1 MYEITHS
8 EYMRLFT
15 RWVEYQFNRVDDEWH
30 NSKLLSKVSEMMQD
44 NDELQYWANR
54 DNWSLYHAIRLTKR
68 I

>member
-54 DNWSLYHAIRLTKR
+54 DNWSLYDILK
-68 I
+68 

>member
-15 RWVEYQFNRVDDEWH
+15 RWVEYQFNRVEDELH
-30 NSKLLSKVSEMMQD
+30 NAKLLSKVSEMMQD

-54 DNWSLYHAIRLTKR
+54 DNWSLYDILK
-68 I
+68 

>member
-44 NDELQYWANR
+44 TDELQYWANR

>member
-15 RWVEYQFNRVDDEWH
+15 RWVEYQFNRVDDELH
-30 NSKLLSKVSEMMQD
+30 NAKLLSKVSEMMQD

-54 DNWSLYHAIRLTKR
+54 DNWSLYDILK
-68 I
+68 